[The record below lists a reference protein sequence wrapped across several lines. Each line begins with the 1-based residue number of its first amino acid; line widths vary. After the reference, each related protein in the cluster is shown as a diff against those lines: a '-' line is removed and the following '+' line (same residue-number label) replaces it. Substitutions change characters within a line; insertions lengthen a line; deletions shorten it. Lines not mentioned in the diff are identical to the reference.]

1 MSRRQDSE
9 VFRTRSASSFLWWG
23 RFWVIVQGQRAHVPV
38 VEKGATMSS
47 GYNEPNVTDGVRHLH
62 RALASLQE
70 ELEAVDYYQQ
80 RADQSTEEA
89 LKAILL
95 HNRDE
100 EIEHA
105 VMLLEWLRRSV
116 PAFDSAIR
124 TYLFTTKP
132 VTEIEAAAAGVVGGE
147 DLGLGPLK

>member
-1 MSRRQDSE
+1 
-9 VFRTRSASSFLWWG
+9 
-23 RFWVIVQGQRAHVPV
+23 
-38 VEKGATMSS
+38 MSS

-105 VMLLEWLRRSV
+105 VMLLEWLRRSE
-116 PAFDSAIR
+116 PAFDAAMK

-132 VTEIEAAAAGVVGGE
+132 VTEIEAAAGGRDGGV
-147 DLGLGPLK
+147 DLGVGPLK